1 MMTDTETFTLI
12 GMPPPPTIGVSGNQI
27 TIGFQTIPGRT
38 YRVEYQDNLNAAVWQ
53 RLNNQ
58 DYLAAGASLVVQDNI
73 GANPQR
79 FYRIVQLD

>member
-1 MMTDTETFTLI
+1 
-12 GMPPPPTIGVSGNQI
+12 VSGNQI
-27 TIGFQTIPGRT
+27 TIGFQTIPGKT

-58 DYLAAGASLVVQDNI
+58 DYVAAGARLVVQDNI

-79 FYRIVQLD
+79 FYRIVQID